1 MPYNTARAALIA
13 LIICLA
19 RLFFYSVL
27 AATLLHWIWNVAWHS
42 SHASRSSTGTALG
55 RAFSVATYDATAN
68 FSIIMSVSVSLLL
81 VWATQRM
88 FYRLYFHP
96 LAGFPGPRIAAF
108 TRAYEFYYDV
118 FLSGDYTFAI
128 KEMHQRYGPII
139 RISPHEL
146 HIHDPD
152 FEDEL
157 YTGASKPREK
167 YPWALGMFGTSS
179 GFIVAKE
186 HDLHRKRRAPVNS
199 FFSKKAVTELSPLIQ
214 GHIQNFC
221 RRVKESQGTGKSLR
235 LDHAYTALTMDIIS
249 DYSYGNSYEALNTPD
264 MMAGWVSAI
273 SRGAETLHINKFF
286 PWFIYTMKAL
296 PAWLVVK
303 LNPSFGGIIQMQ
315 EKQAEDVDE
324 VIKSHGQLKKNGRRT
339 IFHEL
344 WDSPELLE
352 KDHNR
357 QHMLNEAQTF
367 IGAGTFT
374 TSSHLTNTTFHLL
387 DNPACLQRLQAELR
401 DTITDASILPPLSSL
416 EKLPYLTAVIQE
428 GHRLAV
434 GVGHRLARISPVRPI
449 QYKDWTIPP
458 GVPVGM
464 SNWITAFDPAL
475 FPDPHTFRPERFLHD
490 TEGSDRARK
499 LFSPY
504 SKGTRSCLG
513 MNLAQA
519 ELYMTLATVFGSENF
534 DFKLWKTVNEDVEPW
549 RDYFSPW
556 PRNDARGLRVLVE

>member
-1 MPYNTARAALIA
+1 M
-13 LIICLA
+13 
-19 RLFFYSVL
+19 
-27 AATLLHWIWNVAWHS
+27 AATILHWTWNVAWHH
-42 SHASRSSTGTALG
+42 SHVSQPSTETALG
-55 RAFSVATYDATAN
+55 RAVWAATYETIADFSVLV
-68 FSIIMSVSVSLLL
+68 SVSVSLLL
-81 VWATQRM
+81 VWATQRII
-88 FYRLYFHP
+88 YRLYFHP
-96 LAGFPGPRIAAF
+96 LAGFPGPKIAAF
-108 TRAYEFYYDV
+108 TRAYEFYYGV

-128 KEMHQRYGPII
+128 KEMHQRYGPIV
-139 RISPHEL
+139 RISTHEL

-152 FEDEL
+152 FEDEI

-179 GFIVAKE
+179 SFIVANK
-186 HDLHRKRRAPVNS
+186 HDLHRKRGAPVNS

-221 RRVKESQGTGKSLR
+221 RRVKESKGTEKPLR
-235 LDHAYTALTMDIIS
+235 LDHAYTALTMDIIG
-249 DYSYGNSYEALNTPD
+249 DYSYGESYGGLNTPD
-264 MMAGWVSAI
+264 MMAG
-273 SRGAETLHINKFF
+273 N
-286 PWFIYTMKAL
+286 
-296 PAWLVVK
+296 
-303 LNPSFGGIIQMQ
+303 
-315 EKQAEDVDE
+315 
-324 VIKSHGQLKKNGRRT
+324 HGQLKKNGRRT

-344 WDSPELLE
+344 WNSPGLLE
-352 KDHNR
+352 EDHNR
-357 QHMLNEAQTF
+357 QHMRYEAQTF

-387 DNPACLQRLQAELR
+387 SNPACLQRLQTELR
-401 DTITDASILPPLSSL
+401 EVITESHALPPLSSL

-434 GVGHRLARISPVRPI
+434 GAGHRLARISPVLPI
-449 QYKDWTIPP
+449 QYRDWTIPP

-464 SNWITAFDPAL
+464 SNWITAFDPTL
-475 FPDPHTFRPERFLHD
+475 FPEPHTFRPERFLRD

-519 ELYMTLATVFGSENF
+519 ELYMTLATVFGNERF
-534 DFKLWKTVNEDVEPW
+534 DFRLWQTVREDVEPW

-556 PRNDARGLRVLVE
+556 PRKDASGLRVLVE